1 ILYLPLVE
9 VFLREI
15 GGERFV
21 GGVAVFAAC
30 FKPPVSARCV
40 AVSLVRNEPVLFI
53 LNVPVALAS
62 TLLGGTTS
70 MTVGTGARDAR
81 ALSSSM
87 TFGEFLEAASSD
99 FFGNVE
105 SLKRACSA
113 TLMRNTV
120 GELKNVFR

>member
-1 ILYLPLVE
+1 G
-9 VFLREI
+9 FN
-15 GGERFV
+15 
-21 GGVAVFAAC
+21 
-30 FKPPVSARCV
+30 PPVSARCV

-53 LNVPVALAS
+53 LNVPVALGS

-70 MTVGTGARDAR
+70 MTVGTDARDAR

-87 TFGEFLEAASSD
+87 TFGEFLGSSSD

-113 TLMRNTV
+113 TLMRSTV